1 MLATLVIE
9 TLGTQEYEL
18 RRGQF
23 MDRFAKAYGD
33 DAASEVRA
41 HLV

>member
-18 RRGQF
+18 LRTHF
-23 MDRFAKAYGD
+23 MERFTKAYGD
-33 DAASEVRA
+33 DAAAEVRA
-41 HLV
+41 HLG